1 MHLKQQKNTQLYK
14 KLKDMNETKIRA
26 NAEF

>member
-14 KLKDMNETKIRA
+14 KLKDMNETKKRA